1 MMADAQFL
9 ETCEEDRRKAEEFR
23 KQQQIKEAK
32 RKGDLR
38 DGLEK
43 QLRQQQIE
51 RETKRLRLK
60 QEQEEMDQIVAG
72 VRQREEDERRA
83 EKERAQRQKDFQE
96 AQQAENLRLAEQR
109 KKQEREEQLRQVA
122 VVEAA
127 QREAR
132 DKEIA
137 KKTEQKSQWQQR
149 VLEDNVHRF
158 HDRKRERAEKIAA
171 DRETIRQMNERFDA
185 DERTRAEAKA
195 RKEARRDYFGKL
207 ASAVAANVQ
216 SKDQQHL
223 DKIDREAERQE
234 EQDLLEKQRR
244 LAASK
249 QRAADT
255 KQMLQLQ
262 KQEREKQKE
271 AEARETELLAAAVRA
286 QAEAEKERQKQE
298 KDRQRELAAK
308 QREFL
313 DSQIQAQFMRE
324 TQPME
329 TSIMRPRNAKWDDN
343 SSAIRTRLASR
354 NSNNRTPMN

>member
-23 KQQQIKEAK
+23 KQQQAKEAK

-60 QEQEEMDQIVAG
+60 QEQEEMNQIVAG

-127 QREAR
+127 EREAR

-137 KKTEQKSQWQQR
+137 KRTEQKSQWQR
-149 VLEDNVHRF
+149 ELENNVHRF
-158 HDRKRERAEKIAA
+158 HDRKRERAEK
-171 DRETIRQMNERFDA
+171 
-185 DERTRAEAKA
+185 
-195 RKEARRDYFGKL
+195 
-207 ASAVAANVQ
+207 Q
-216 SKDQQHL
+216 STN
-223 DKIDREAERQE
+223 
-234 EQDLLEKQRR
+234 
-244 LAASK
+244 SCG
-249 QRAADT
+249 
-255 KQMLQLQ
+255 
-262 KQEREKQKE
+262 
-271 AEARETELLAAAVRA
+271 ELGSMPLGSFA
-286 QAEAEKERQKQE
+286 
-298 KDRQRELAAK
+298 
-308 QREFL
+308 
-313 DSQIQAQFMRE
+313 
-324 TQPME
+324 
-329 TSIMRPRNAKWDDN
+329 
-343 SSAIRTRLASR
+343 
-354 NSNNRTPMN
+354 TPP